1 VFDLSDELAQLREVA
16 ASVGAK
22 LATDYVRRDLHLS
35 SASDVLRMVA
45 DAGLLGLSV
54 PEEAGGQGAGY
65 LAAGIA
71 CEEVSYGDPLAAS
84 LVQQSNM
91 AGNLLWRFAQPDVSA
106 RWLPELMSG
115 AVTGSLALTEPGVG
129 SDLRGIR
136 MRAEISGGEWV
147 LRGEK
152 SSVSFPESG
161 VFLTL
166 AHAED
171 GLALFAVP
179 SETPGLVASEIP
191 DLGMRSQGRGLKIF
205 DDVRVPLDHRL
216 GSPGSG
222 LRDTLATLTTG
233 KVCWAL
239 SGVGTARASLDE
251 AVRWAKERITF
262 GQPIAS
268 RQGVAFPMARA
279 SIDIELARLIC
290 WKALD
295 RADRG
300 LPHRIEAARAK
311 AWVPRRMF
319 EICHE
324 AMLTIGHVAYSA
336 ESAAQVRLRD
346 VIATEMG
353 EGTEQMQ
360 LLLLSREIFGI
371 NPG

>member
-1 VFDLSDELAQLREVA
+1 VFDLSDELAQLRDVA

-22 LATDYVRRDLHLS
+22 LATDYVRRDLLES
-35 SASDVLRMVA
+35 PAADVFRMVA

-54 PEEAGGQGAGY
+54 PVEAGGQGAGY
-65 LAAGIA
+65 LAAGIV
-71 CEEVSYGDPLAAS
+71 CEEVAYGDPLAAS

-106 RWLPELMSG
+106 RWLPALMSG
-115 AVTGSLALTEPGVG
+115 ATTGALALTEPGVG
-129 SDLRGIR
+129 SDLRSTK

-152 SSVSFPESG
+152 SSVSFPDSG
-161 VFLTL
+161 LFLVL
-166 AHAED
+166 ADTDD

-205 DDVRVPLDHRL
+205 DDVRIPLDHRL

-222 LRDTLATLTTG
+222 LRDTLATLTSG
-233 KVCWAL
+233 KVCW
-239 SGVGTARASLDE
+239 SMCGVGTARAALDD
-251 AVRWAKERITF
+251 AVQWAKERVTF

-268 RQGVAFPMARA
+268 RQGVAFPLARA

-295 RADRG
+295 LADRG
-300 LPHRIEAARAK
+300 LPYQVEAARAK

-353 EGTEQMQ
+353 EGTEHMQ
-360 LLLLSREIFGI
+360 LLLLCREIFGM